1 MTLYDTLFAMN
12 VIECSKDRVLLSLDF
27 IREENGVKKNVTYTF
42 EVRYGV
48 NDPYAATL
56 TGGTF
61 VTDVILAE

>member
-1 MTLYDTLFAMN
+1 MYRQ
-12 VIECSKDRVLLSLDF
+12 VRR
-27 IREENGVKKNVTYTF
+27 IRQRQNGVKKNVTYTF